1 MNSISRVQPCVT
13 EAQWNK
19 FKGRKNLVFV
29 HFATVR
35 HRRPLHPTTHTPVS
49 PLPSV
54 RLRSLHGCFGAALA
68 CATDKPYPIRRP
80 GDVSTCVDTARRHG
94 ACAAA

>member
-19 FKGRKNLVFV
+19 LKARKNLVFV

-35 HRRPLHPTTHTPVS
+35 HRRRFTHTPVPPVPPMPVCVVAAS
-49 PLPSV
+49 TDGHGWPL
-54 RLRSLHGCFGAALA
+54 RALHRE
-68 CATDKPYPIRRP
+68 PYPIRRP
-80 GDVSTCVDTARRHG
+80 GHASTCVDTTRRH
-94 ACAAA
+94 AVT